1 MKTKLFLMLFV
12 FAGLLT
18 GFTSCKP
25 EVVENPNNILA
36 ENMITAKGVA
46 DIQVVLDNKAKTID
60 VSIPYEAK
68 DSISKLTLLF
78 NDLPAGAMVSPLSE
92 VKDFSNNQ
100 RHNYTVT
107 FQDGEVKVYSVGV
120 TFAGLQPKF
129 TKLTLNGIQV
139 KLENGVWIAQLL
151 ASEDLKVVKLAYTT
165 NELTTGAITVKI
177 KNTDN
182 DDYVALDTTAIN
194 NKYNFEDKLNGR
206 KFKLEFNG
214 TSNIVTVKVVT
225 SGYTKITSVWQ
236 TFANFGTADFYGVKA
251 LSGTSPATVVP
262 ASPSTD
268 AWDRNIAMDDNY
280 IYIARGNKHM
290 SAEAANPP
298 IYPAYGVIAIK
309 ISDKTAKL
317 LDRTGMYT
325 TGETGLGAHGTTD
338 VNVIGGK
345 IVACNLANAANN
357 VLKVF
362 VWNNV
367 DAVPSLLFSYNVGAT
382 PSPRL
387 GDKFTFEGDLTN
399 GKLRFFDYNA
409 NNRYYEFTITAGV
422 VNTTPTIVTVPG
434 ILEPSTG
441 TTAGGIYKFSPTEY
455 MFSGTGKQA
464 VVFNPV
470 TLTATYK
477 TPGAVFPSSQV
488 GDAFFT
494 FNDKNYLAYLYAT
507 DSFKRWVVTVRPL
520 DYPTLAESLEKIS
533 TKATYINIS
542 GTAYTDIANISNG
555 NGTGKIYYHK
565 TSAGVVYLVAVASNQ
580 GISLLKVE

>member
-12 FAGLLT
+12 IAGLLT

-25 EVVENPNNILA
+25 DEVENPNNILA

-46 DIQVVLDNKAKTID
+46 EIQVVLDNKAKTID
-60 VSIPYEAK
+60 ISIPFEAK

-78 NDLPAGAMVSPLSE
+78 NDLPTGAMVTPLSE

-107 FQDGEVKVYSVGV
+107 FQDGAVKIYSVGV

-129 TKLTLNGIQV
+129 SKLTLNGVQV
-139 KLENGVWIAQLL
+139 KLENGVWVAQLL
-151 ASEDLKVVKLAYTT
+151 ASEDLKVVKLAYQT
-165 NELTTGAITVKI
+165 NEPTITVKI

-182 DDYVALDTTAIN
+182 DDYVALDTTAVN

-214 TSNIVTVKVVT
+214 VTNIITVKVLT
-225 SGYTKITSVWQ
+225 SGYTKITKVWQ
-236 TFANFGTADFYGVKA
+236 TFANFGTADFYGVTA
-251 LSGTSPATVVP
+251 LAGTSPATVVP

-268 AWDRNIAMDDNY
+268 AWDRGIAMDDNY
-280 IYIARGNKHM
+280 IYIARGNKHIQ
-290 SAEAANPP
+290 AETGSPA
-298 IYPAYGVIAIK
+298 IYPAYGIIAVK
-309 ISDKTAKL
+309 ISDKSAKL
-317 LDRTGMYT
+317 MNRTGMYT
-325 TGETGLGAHGTTD
+325 VEETGRGAHGTTD

-345 IVACNLANAANN
+345 IVACNLANAASNI
-357 VLKVF
+357 LKVF
-362 VWNNV
+362 VWDNV
-367 DAVPSLLFSYNVGAT
+367 DAAPTLLLSYNVGVA

-409 NNRYYEFTITAGV
+409 NNRYYEFAITAGV
-422 VNTTPTIVTVPG
+422 VNTTPTIVTIPG
-434 ILEPSTG
+434 VLEPSTG
-441 TTAGGIYKFSPTEY
+441 TTAGGVYKFSPTEY
-455 MFSGTGKQA
+455 LFSGTGKQA

-470 TLTATYK
+470 TMLTTYK
-477 TPGAVFPSSQV
+477 TPSAVFPSSQV

-507 DSFKRWVVTVRPL
+507 DSFKRWVVTIRPM
-520 DYPTLAESLEKIS
+520 DYPTLAESMEKIS
-533 TKATYINIS
+533 SKATYINVSGPNYLDIS
-542 GTAYTDIANISNG
+542 NITNG
-555 NGTGKIYYHK
+555 NGTGKIYVHK
-565 TSAGVVYLVAVASNQ
+565 TTAGVTYLVAVASNQ

>member
-251 LSGTSPATVVP
+251 LSGTTPATVVP

-367 DAVPSLLFSYNVGAT
+367 DAAPSLLFSYNVGAT

>member
-1 MKTKLFLMLFV
+1 MRTKLFLMLFV
-12 FAGLLT
+12 IAGLLT
-18 GFTSCKP
+18 GFSSCKP
-25 EVVENPNNILA
+25 DEVENPNNILA
-36 ENMITAKGVA
+36 ENMITAKGIT
-46 DIQVVLDNKAKTID
+46 DIQVVLDNTAKTID
-60 VSIPYEAK
+60 ISIPYEAK

-78 NDLPAGAMVSPLSE
+78 NDLPASAMVTPLSE

-129 TKLTLNGIQV
+129 TKLTLNGVQV
-139 KLENGVWIAQLL
+139 KLDNGVWIAQLL
-151 ASEDLKVVKLAYTT
+151 ASEDLKVVKLAYET

-182 DDYVALDTTAIN
+182 DDYVALDTTAVN

-214 TSNIVTVKVVT
+214 VSNIVTVKVVT
-225 SGYTKITSVWQ
+225 SGYTKITKVWQ
-236 TFANFGTADFYGVKA
+236 TFANFGTPDFYNTTILA
-251 LSGTSPATVVP
+251 GTNPSVVVP
-262 ASPSTD
+262 RSYGSD
-268 AWDRNIAMDDNY
+268 SWDRNIAMDDNY
-280 IYIARGNKHM
+280 IYIARANKNM
-290 SAEAANPP
+290 TAEPG

-309 ISDKTAKL
+309 ISDKSARL

-325 TGETGLGAHGTTD
+325 AGESGLGAHGTTD

-345 IVACNLANAANN
+345 IVACNLAVTANS

-362 VWNNV
+362 VWNDVN
-367 DAVPSLLFSYNVGAT
+367 AAPSLLFSYNVGAS
-382 PSPRL
+382 PNPRL

-399 GKLRFFDYNA
+399 GKLRFFDYNPS
-409 NNRYYEFTITAGV
+409 NNRYYEFSISNGV
-422 VNTTPTIVTVPG
+422 VNTTPNIVTIPG
-434 ILEPSTG
+434 IVAAN
-441 TTAGGIYKFSPTEY
+441 TAGGIYKFSTSEY
-455 MFSGTGKQA
+455 MYSGTANQA
-464 VVFNPV
+464 VVFNPQNS
-470 TLTATYK
+470 TIIYK
-477 TPGAVFPSSQV
+477 TPGSVFPSSQV

-507 DSFKRWVVTVRPL
+507 DSFTRWVVTIRPL

-533 TKATYINIS
+533 SKATYINIS
-542 GTAYTDIANISNG
+542 GPNYTDVSSVANG

-565 TSAGVVYLVAVASNQ
+565 TTSGDVYLVAVASNQ

>member
-1 MKTKLFLMLFV
+1 MRTKLFLMLFV
-12 FAGLLT
+12 IAGLLT
-18 GFTSCKP
+18 GFSSCKP
-25 EVVENPNNILA
+25 DEVENPNNILA
-36 ENMITAKGVA
+36 ENMITAKGIA
-46 DIQVVLDNKAKTID
+46 DIQVVLDNTAKTID
-60 VSIPYEAK
+60 ISIPYEAK
-68 DSISKLTLLF
+68 DSISKITLLF

-92 VKDFSNNQ
+92 KKDFSNNQ

-129 TKLTLNGIQV
+129 TKLTLNGVQV

-151 ASEDLKVVKLAYTT
+151 ASEDLKTIKLAYET

-182 DDYVALDTTAIN
+182 DDYVALDTTAVN

-214 TSNIVTVKVVT
+214 VSNIVTVKVVT
-225 SGYTKITSVWQ
+225 SGYTKITKVWQ
-236 TFANFGTADFYGVKA
+236 TFANNGTPDFYGVAA
-251 LSGTSPATVVP
+251 LSGTSPAAVVP
-262 ASPSTD
+262 ASPSND
-268 AWDRNIAMDDNY
+268 AWDRGIAMDDNY
-280 IYIARGNKHM
+280 IYIARGNK
-290 SAEAANPP
+290 SFTAEPG
-298 IYPAYGVIAIK
+298 IYPAYGIIAIK
-309 ISDKTAKL
+309 IADKSAKL
-317 LDRTGMYT
+317 LDRTGMYV

-362 VWNNV
+362 VWNDVN
-367 DAVPSLLFSYNVGAT
+367 AAPSLLFSYNVGVA
-382 PSPRL
+382 PNPRL

-434 ILEPSTG
+434 VLEPSTG
-441 TTAGGIYKFSPTEY
+441 TTAGAIYKYSATEY

-464 VVFNPV
+464 VVFNPTTMV
-470 TLTATYK
+470 ATYK
-477 TPGAVFPSSQV
+477 TPGSVFPSSQV

-507 DSFKRWVVTVRPL
+507 DSFKRWVVTIRPL

-533 TKATYINIS
+533 TKATYINAS
-542 GTAYTDIANISNG
+542 GPGYTDVANVANG
-555 NGTGKIYYHK
+555 NGTGKIYVHK
-565 TSAGVVYLVAVASNQ
+565 TTGGITYIVAVATNQ

>member
-1 MKTKLFLMLFV
+1 MKTNFFLMLYV

-25 EVVENPNNILA
+25 DEVENPNNILA

-60 VSIPYEAK
+60 ISIPFQAK

-78 NDLPAGAMVSPLSE
+78 NDLPAGAMVTPLSE

-100 RHNYTVT
+100 RHNYSVT

-120 TFAGLQPKF
+120 TYAGLQPKL
-129 TKLTLNGIQV
+129 TKLTLNGVQV
-139 KLENGVWIAQLL
+139 KLDNGVWIAQLL
-151 ASEDLKVVKLAYTT
+151 ASEDLKVVKLAYQT
-165 NELTTGAITVKI
+165 NEPTVTVKI

-182 DDYVALDTTAIN
+182 DDYVALDTTAVN

-214 TSNIVTVKVVT
+214 VSNIIIVKVVT
-225 SGYTKITSVWQ
+225 SGYTKVTKVWQ
-236 TFANFGTADFYGVKA
+236 TFANFGTPNFYGVAA
-251 LSGTSPATVVP
+251 LAGTSPATVVP

-268 AWDRNIAMDDNY
+268 AWDRGIAMDDNY
-280 IYIARGNKHM
+280 IYIARGNKHIQ
-290 SAEAANPP
+290 AETGTTPF
-298 IYPAYGVIAIK
+298 YPGYGIIAVK
-309 ISDKTAKL
+309 ISDKSATLMKR
-317 LDRTGMYT
+317 DGMYT
-325 TGETGLGAHGTTD
+325 VDEANRGAHGTTD

-367 DAVPSLLFSYNVGAT
+367 DAAPSLLFSYNVGAT

-409 NNRYYEFTITAGV
+409 NNRYYEFSITAGV

-441 TTAGGIYKFSPTEY
+441 TTAGAIYKYSATEY
-455 MFSGTGKQA
+455 LFSGTGKQA
-464 VVFNPV
+464 VVFNPT
-470 TLTATYK
+470 TLTTTYK

-507 DSFKRWVVTVRPL
+507 DSFKRWVVTIRPM

-533 TKATYINIS
+533 TKATYINVSGPEYLDIS
-542 GTAYTDIANISNG
+542 NVTNG
-555 NGTGKIYYHK
+555 NGTGKIYIHK
-565 TSAGVVYLVAVASNQ
+565 TTAGITYIVAVASNQ

>member
-1 MKTKLFLMLFV
+1 LLFV
-12 FAGLLT
+12 IAGLLT

-25 EVVENPNNILA
+25 DEVENPNNILA

-60 VSIPYEAK
+60 ISIPYEAK

-78 NDLPAGAMVSPLSE
+78 NDLPTGAMVTPLSE
-92 VKDFSNNQ
+92 VKDFSSNQ

-139 KLENGVWIAQLL
+139 KLDNGVWIAQLL
-151 ASEDLKVVKLAYTT
+151 ASEDLKVVKLAYET
-165 NELTTGAITVKI
+165 NELTAGAISVKI

-182 DDYVALDTTAIN
+182 DDYVALDTTAVN

-214 TSNIVTVKVVT
+214 VSNIVTVKVVT
-225 SGYTKITSVWQ
+225 SGYSKITKVWQ
-236 TFANFGTADFYGVKA
+236 TFAGFGTLDFYGTTA
-251 LSGTSPATVVP
+251 LAGTSP
-262 ASPSTD
+262 STTIPKAD
-268 AWDRNIAMDDNY
+268 ENDEWDRNIAMDDNY
-280 IYIARGNKHM
+280 IYIARANKHM
-290 SAEAANPP
+290 AAETGTPSF
-298 IYPAYGVIAIK
+298 YPAYGVIAIK
-309 ISDKTAKL
+309 IADKSAKL

-362 VWNNV
+362 VWNDVN
-367 DAVPSLLFSYNVGAT
+367 AAPSLLFSYNVGAA

-399 GKLRFFDYNA
+399 GKLRFFDSNA

-422 VNTTPTIVTVPG
+422 VNTTPTIVTVSG

-441 TTAGGIYKFSPTEY
+441 NTFGAIYKYSATEY
-455 MFSGTGKQA
+455 MFSGSAKQA
-464 VVFNPV
+464 VVFNPETKV
-470 TLTATYK
+470 TTYK
-477 TPGAVFPSSQV
+477 TPGSVFPSSQV
-488 GDAFFT
+488 GDAFFN

-507 DSFKRWVVTVRPL
+507 DGWKRWVVAVRPL

-533 TKATYINIS
+533 SKATYINIS
-542 GTAYTDIANISNG
+542 GPGYTDTSSFTNANAVG
-555 NGTGKIYYHK
+555 KVYYYKTTTGT
-565 TSAGVVYLVAVASNQ
+565 VYLVAIAANQ

>member
-1 MKTKLFLMLFV
+1 MKTRNAFLFLLMSVLI
-12 FAGLLT
+12 
-18 GFTSCKP
+18 GFTSC
-25 EVVENPNNILA
+25 ESTIEENPNNILA
-36 ENMITAKGVA
+36 ENMITVKGIT
-46 DIQVVLDNKAKTID
+46 DIQVLLDNKAKTID
-60 VSIPYEAK
+60 ISIPFEAK

-78 NDLPAGAMVSPLSE
+78 NDLPAGAMVTPLNE

-100 RHNYTVT
+100 RHNYSVT

-120 TFAGLQPKF
+120 VFAGLQPKF
-129 TKLTLNGIQV
+129 TKLTLNGVQV
-139 KLENGVWIAQLL
+139 KLENNVWIAQLL
-151 ASEDLKVVKLAYTT
+151 ASEDLKAVKIAYET
-165 NELTTGAITVKI
+165 NEPTVTVKI

-182 DDYVALDTTAIN
+182 DDYVVLDTTAVN

-214 TSNIVTVKVVT
+214 VSNIITVKVVT
-225 SGYTKITSVWQ
+225 SGYSKITKVW
-236 TFANFGTADFYGVKA
+236 TTYANFGTPDFYGVTA
-251 LSGTSPATVVP
+251 LEGTNPPTVVP
-262 ASPSTD
+262 ASPGTD
-268 AWDRNIAMDDNY
+268 AWDRGIAMDDNY

-290 SAEAANPP
+290 SAEAGSPP
-298 IYPAYGVIAIK
+298 IYPAYGIIAIK
-309 ISDKTAKL
+309 ISDKSAKL

-362 VWNNV
+362 VWNDVN
-367 DAVPSLLFSYNVGAT
+367 AAPSLLFSYNVGA
-382 PSPRL
+382 SPNTRL

-409 NNRYYEFTITAGV
+409 NNRYYEFSITGGV
-422 VNTTPTIVTVPG
+422 VNTTPEIITVPG
-434 ILEPSTG
+434 ILTPSTG
-441 TTAGGIYKFSPTEY
+441 TTAGAVYKFSASEY
-455 MFSGTGKQA
+455 LFSGTGKQA
-464 VVFNPV
+464 SVFNPTTKV
-470 TLTATYK
+470 TTY
-477 TPGAVFPSSQV
+477 TTDGAVFPSSQV

-507 DSFKRWVVTVRPL
+507 DSFKRWVVAIRPL

-533 TKATYINIS
+533 LTKATYINLS
-542 GTAYTDIANISNG
+542 GPAYTDVSNVANG
-555 NGTGKIYYHK
+555 NGTGKIYVHK
-565 TSAGVVYLVAVASNQ
+565 TTAGVTYIVAVATNQ

>member
-1 MKTKLFLMLFV
+1 MKTKLFLMLFAFV
-12 FAGLLT
+12 GLVG
-18 GFTSCKP
+18 GFTSCKTEEP
-25 EVVENPNNILA
+25 ANPNNILA

-60 VSIPYEAK
+60 ISIPYEAK

-78 NDLPAGAMVSPLSE
+78 NDLPAGAMVTPLSE
-92 VKDFSNNQ
+92 VKDFSSNK

-182 DDYVALDTTAIN
+182 DDYVALDTTAVN

-225 SGYTKITSVWQ
+225 SGYTKISTVWQ
-236 TFANFGTADFYGVKA
+236 TFANFGSPDFYGFKA

-268 AWDRNIAMDDNY
+268 SWDRNIAMDDNY

-309 ISDKTAKL
+309 ISDKSAKL

-338 VNVIGGK
+338 VNIIGGK

-367 DAVPSLLFSYNVGAT
+367 DAAPSLLFSYNVGAA

-470 TLTATYK
+470 TLTSTYK

-542 GTAYTDIANISNG
+542 GTAYTDISNVVNG

-580 GISLLKVE
+580 GVSLLKVE

>member
-12 FAGLLT
+12 FSGLLT

-25 EVVENPNNILA
+25 DEVENPNNILA

-60 VSIPYEAK
+60 ISIPFEAK

-92 VKDFSNNQ
+92 VKDFSNNL

-107 FQDGEVKVYSVGV
+107 FQDGAVKIYSVGV
-120 TFAGLQPKF
+120 TFAGLQPKL
-129 TKLTLNGIQV
+129 TKLTLNGVQV
-139 KLENGVWIAQLL
+139 KLESGVWIAQLL
-151 ASEDLKVVKLAYTT
+151 ASEDLKVVKLAYQT
-165 NELTTGAITVKI
+165 NEPTVTVKI

-182 DDYVALDTTAIN
+182 DDYVALDTTAVN

-206 KFKLEFNG
+206 KFKLEYNG
-214 TSNIVTVKVVT
+214 VSNIITVKVVT
-225 SGYTKITSVWQ
+225 SGYTKITKVWQ
-236 TFANFGTADFYGVKA
+236 TFAGFGTLDFYGIKA
-251 LSGTSPATVVP
+251 LAGTSPATTIP
-262 ASPSTD
+262 KED
-268 AWDRNIAMDDNY
+268 ENDEWDRNIAMDDNY
-280 IYIARGNKHM
+280 IYIARANKNM
-290 SAEAANPP
+290 GAEPAF
-298 IYPAYGVIAIK
+298 YPAYGVIAIK
-309 ISDKTAKL
+309 ISDKSAKL

-362 VWNNV
+362 VWDNV
-367 DAVPSLLFSYNVGAT
+367 DAAPRVLFTYNVGAT

-399 GKLRFFDYNA
+399 GKLRFVDFNA

-434 ILEPSTG
+434 VFEPSTG
-441 TTAGGIYKFSPTEY
+441 NTFGGIYKYSPTEY
-455 MFSGTGKQA
+455 MFSGSGKQA

-470 TLTATYK
+470 TMATTYK
-477 TPGAVFPSSQV
+477 TPGSVFPSSQI

-507 DSFKRWVVTVRPL
+507 DSWKRWVVTIRPL

-542 GTAYTDIANISNG
+542 GPGYTDTSSFTNANA
-555 NGTGKIYYHK
+555 TGKIYYHK
-565 TSAGVVYLVAVASNQ
+565 TTSGDVYLVAVASNQ
-580 GISLLKVE
+580 GITLLKVE

>member
-225 SGYTKITSVWQ
+225 SGYTKISTVWQ
-236 TFANFGTADFYGVKA
+236 KFAGFGPIETQDFYGSTA
-251 LSGTSPATVVP
+251 LAGTSPSATIP
-262 ASPSTD
+262 KAD
-268 AWDRNIAMDDNY
+268 ENDEWERNVAMDDNY
-280 IYIARGNKHM
+280 IYIARANKHM
-290 SAEAANPP
+290 GAEPG

-309 ISDKTAKL
+309 IADKSAKL

-367 DAVPSLLFSYNVGAT
+367 DAVPSLLFSYNVGAA

-387 GDKFTFEGDLTN
+387 GDKFTFEGDLIN
-399 GKLRFFDYNA
+399 GKLRFFDSNA
-409 NNRYYEFTITAGV
+409 NNRYYEFAITAGV

-441 TTAGGIYKFSPTEY
+441 NTFGAIYKYNATEY
-455 MFSGTGKQA
+455 MFSGSAKQA
-464 VVFNPV
+464 VVYNPTTLV
-470 TLTATYK
+470 TTYK
-477 TPGAVFPSSQV
+477 TLGSVFPSSQV
-488 GDAFFT
+488 GDTFFT
-494 FNDKNYLAYLYAT
+494 FNDKNYIAYLYAT
-507 DSFKRWVVTVRPL
+507 DSWKRWVVTVRPL

-542 GTAYTDIANISNG
+542 GPGYTDTSNFTNG
-555 NGTGKIYYHK
+555 NAVGKIYYHK
-565 TSAGVVYLVAVASNQ
+565 TAAGVVYLVAVAANQ
-580 GISLLKVE
+580 GITLLKVE